1 KFIVTINKKLNYKV
15 TRKWYAI
22 LSFLFLGLKYKKEN
36 PYNKDSAT
44 GKNKNIIIK
53 RITYIII

>member
-1 KFIVTINKKLNYKV
+1 MVRHLI
-15 TRKWYAI
+15 
-22 LSFLFLGLKYKKEN
+22 FLFLGLKYKKEN

-44 GKNKNIIIK
+44 GKNKYIIIK